1 MDETCNHNQSGFL
14 LISSLFILTTMIIIV
29 SFYLSAVL
37 LEVKVAQIIDTTPQA
52 YYLAESGIQEAFWKL
67 QNDAAYKTNFETD
80 PNWSTSFTRNDSL
93 VSGGSYNVSIQNQDI
108 ARAIITA
115 TSTISVR
122 DTQAQRVVE
131 VGVFKAINDDPITA
145 TTLIANNDIK
155 GIGSNVSV
163 TGGEIFANDD
173 IDLAFFSTWSTDQTA
188 KAVHEV
194 DVSVSS
200 NLTATLGIFDED
212 NPPIPSTILIPE
224 IDFDSTATS
233 SYKSLA
239 NQVYT
244 RSEFRN
250 LLKNFP
256 ITTLNGITYVTG
268 SIYIKKGQLLT
279 INGALVA
286 DGSIGV
292 GSGFSFSGTPAT
304 LIVNKVG
311 DDPSG
316 LISKK
321 NITIGGFSSDVDIN
335 GLVYAGGNFIITDG
349 IWENVDTDIEGAVI
363 AQDIKILMSWD
374 PTTMLLNEAYIL
386 DALGEPLFSQILFI
400 NHWEEEF

>member
-1 MDETCNHNQSGFL
+1 
-14 LISSLFILTTMIIIV
+14 MIIIV